1 MSHGFPGNHF
11 PVPTPIDSKKKTI
24 NQYGGFIN
32 VATAIAGWFIIYN
45 GKSEHKIDDKQGYPL
60 FQETSISGL

>member
-1 MSHGFPGNHF
+1 M
-11 PVPTPIDSKKKTI
+11 
-24 NQYGGFIN
+24 GGFIN